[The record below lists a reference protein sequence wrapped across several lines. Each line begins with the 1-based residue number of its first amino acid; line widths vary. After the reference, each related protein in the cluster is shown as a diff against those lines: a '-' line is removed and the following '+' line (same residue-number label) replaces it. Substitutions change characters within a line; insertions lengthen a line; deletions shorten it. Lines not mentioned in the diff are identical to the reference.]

1 MSDEI
6 DVNAILE
13 PAATR
18 VRDPISGR
26 SIWFSNMIHSPNLQ
40 DHTISFEMHYT
51 GEYTSEMKASIE
63 RHLHNRIIELGWKG
77 HITIVGKEQEG
88 TNVEPKHAET
98 SEGISTNK
106 ITEQKASP
114 IRTPL
119 PHNKDRPV
127 QEDKDPVKGMS
138 GSGMGPHGGP
148 IKKLPIPGI
157 KKIIAVASGKGGVGK
172 STVACNLAI
181 SLQKQGL
188 QVGLMDAD
196 VYGPSLPI
204 MMRVNG
210 SPIANHERQIIPL
223 EAYGIKC
230 MSMGFMVEDTE
241 PIIWRGPMVMGVIR
255 QFFQNVA
262 WGELDVLIVDLRPGT
277 GDAQLT
283 MIQAVNIDGA
293 VIVTT
298 PQQVAV
304 MDAVRGIE
312 MFVKLK
318 VPILGIVENMA
329 YLDTPDGM
337 RLHPFG
343 EGGGR
348 STAETYQVPYLGD
361 IPLNEGIRLGG
372 DIGMPAALSS
382 DGMAIP
388 FEHIAT
394 EVRTALFSKD
404 I

>member
-1 MSDEI
+1 MKENTDKNMGENL
-6 DVNAILE
+6 DVHAILE

-18 VRDPISGR
+18 VRDPVSGR
-26 SIWFSNMIHSPNLQ
+26 SIWFSNMIQQASLQ
-40 DHTISFEMHYT
+40 DHTITFEMHYT
-51 GEYTSEMKASIE
+51 SEHTSQMKETIE
-63 RHLHNRIIELGWKG
+63 KHLHAKIIELGWKG
-77 HITIVGKEQEG
+77 HVSIIGKIQEA
-88 TNVEPKHAET
+88 TTESSST
-98 SEGISTNK
+98 STKTS
-106 ITEQKASP
+106 
-114 IRTPL
+114 L
-119 PHNKDRPV
+119 PHNKNTK
-127 QEDKDPVKGMS
+127 QDPVKGMS

-148 IKKLPIPGI
+148 IQKLPIPGV

-172 STVACNLAI
+172 STVACNVAV

-204 MMRVNG
+204 MMRVQG
-210 SPIANHERQIIPL
+210 SPIANDERQIIPL

-230 MSMGFMVEDTE
+230 MSMGFMVDDNE

-262 WGELDVLIVDLRPGT
+262 WGDLDVLVVDLPPGT

-293 VIVTT
+293 IVVTT

-318 VPILGIVENMA
+318 VPVLGIVENMA
-329 YLDTPDGM
+329 YLDTPDGY

-348 STAETYQVPYLGD
+348 NTAQKYQVPYLGD
-361 IPLNEGIRLGG
+361 LPLHDGIRLGG

-382 DGMAIP
+382 DGIAIP
-388 FEHIAT
+388 FQHIAS
-394 EVRTALFSKD
+394 EVAKTLFPE
-404 I
+404 

>member
-6 DVNAILE
+6 DVHAILE

-18 VRDPISGR
+18 VRDPVSGR
-26 SIWFSNMIHSPNLQ
+26 SIWFSNMIQSPNLQ

-51 GEYTSEMKASIE
+51 KEHTSEMKANIE
-63 RHLHNRIIELGWKG
+63 RHLHNKIIELGWKG
-77 HITIVGKEQEG
+77 HVAIVGKEQESAN
-88 TNVEPKHAET
+88 TEPSSTEATINENVEQQKSTRT
-98 SEGISTNK
+98 S
-106 ITEQKASP
+106 
-114 IRTPL
+114 L
-119 PHNKDRPV
+119 PHNKDKATAK
-127 QEDKDPVKGMS
+127 EEDPVKGMS
-138 GSGMGPHGGP
+138 GAGMGPHGGP

-172 STVACNLAI
+172 STVACNLAL

-188 QVGLMDAD
+188 KVGLMDAD

-262 WGELDVLIVDLRPGT
+262 WGELDVLVVDLPPGT

-312 MFVKLK
+312 MFIKLK
-318 VPILGIVENMA
+318 VPVLGIIENMA

-348 STAETYQVPYLGD
+348 STAKTYQVPYLGD
-361 IPLNEGIRLGG
+361 IPLHEGIRLGG

-382 DGMAIP
+382 DGLAIP

-394 EVRTALFSKD
+394 EVRTSLFSED